1 MEHGNR
7 VIGFEDFDFLK
18 LLGES
23 LIDLGGIGLWNLLL
37 HCTLCMFTPSSLISA
52 VAACW
57 SIYKKK
63 HPFPCLLLFQT
74 LAQYRT
80 SVLVRASAK
89 NPTSSYD
96 LSISLFLSFSLS
108 YIISPKTKERPTANL
123 TSSNQNIASDGIHPL
138 RAKLHNDLQQLPRD
152 LAILLLQRLPRLR
165 RKQPS
170 NAIQLRDDT
179 TRALR
184 AAEKGQL
191 ATRRARHNALV
202 VVALL
207 EVVLGAQDPG
217 LQQVEAVGGVAARV
231 QHLAAREDAA
241 GQVGHDAEPEVFG
254 AGGEVLEGLE
264 EEREG
269 LLEVAPFGGGRGRG
283 FGDCCGGGAMQE
295 LAAGGADHLVEGRD

>member
-1 MEHGNR
+1 LD
-7 VIGFEDFDFLK
+7 FEDFDSFE
-18 LLGES
+18 LLGGS
-23 LIDLGGIGLWNLLL
+23 LIDLGRCRIVESTTTLYFVYVYTFFPHLRRCGMLEHLQEKTSFSLPPTFPNPRSVQNLSPCPRFRKESNQFLR
-37 HCTLCMFTPSSLISA
+37 SL
-52 VAACW
+52 
-57 SIYKKK
+57 Y
-63 HPFPCLLLFQT
+63 
-74 LAQYRT
+74 
-80 SVLVRASAK
+80 
-89 NPTSSYD
+89 

-241 GQVGHDAEPEVFG
+241 GEVGHDAEPEVFG

-264 EEREG
+264 EEGEG

-283 FGDCCGGGAMQE
+283 FGDCCGGGAVQE
-295 LAAGGADHLVEGRD
+295 LAAGGADHLVEGGD

>member
-1 MEHGNR
+1 
-7 VIGFEDFDFLK
+7 VIGFEDFDFLDL
-18 LLGES
+18 LLGGS
-23 LIDLGGIGLWNLLL
+23 LIDLGGVGLWNLLV
-37 HCTLCMFTPSSLISA
+37 HCTLCMFAPSSSLPRGAGMSEYLQEK
-52 VAACW
+52 
-57 SIYKKK
+57 S
-63 HPFPCLLLFQT
+63 FPCLLFFQT
-74 LAQYRT
+74 LAQYGRNL
-80 SVLVRASAK
+80 SPCPRFRKESNQFLRSL
-89 NPTSSYD
+89 Y